1 MIHDG
6 MSGIA
11 PWQPALHGDTHGVG
25 MNSWTPG
32 LAQLLAWVATGRSA
46 EAAALIAAMHEPLR
60 ARVPALPA
68 LATAEPYARAVIHAD
83 SQGEILL
90 MHWRSAAVSAIHDHG
105 DAAGL
110 VVALEGE
117 FVEQTVQLLTT
128 GTKVSGKRTMQ
139 AGHAERLDV
148 AQGDYHI
155 MYAPRG
161 GISLH
166 IYTPTPRVMRVV
178 DPEQRKIWVVGE
190 GHGAWLPVEPALVK
204 GQLPWPA

>member
-1 MIHDG
+1 MV

-11 PWQPALHGDTHGVG
+11 PWQPALHGNSNGVG
-25 MNSWTPG
+25 MTSWAQS
-32 LAQLLAWVATGRSA
+32 LAQLLALVAAGRSDA
-46 EAAALIAAMHEPLR
+46 AAALITTLHDALR
-60 ARVPALPA
+60 TRVPALPA
-68 LATAEPYARAVIHAD
+68 LATNEPYARAVIHAD
-83 SQGEILL
+83 SHGEILL

-105 DAAGL
+105 DAAGM

-117 FVEQTVQLLTT
+117 FVEQTVQLLPT
-128 GTKVSGKRTMQ
+128 GTKVSGKRTML
-139 AGHAERLDV
+139 AGQSERIDV
-148 AQGDYHI
+148 VQGDYHV
-155 MYAPRG
+155 MCAPRG

-178 DPEQRKIWVVGE
+178 DPEQRKIWIVGE